1 MATSTKAQQL
11 YGEYINPTIDQ
22 YSSQKENPLVLMA
35 QACNNIG
42 KELSSTLNCSP
53 SLSSSSSSHLLPSK
67 LRKSNSPQVQEVRK
81 SLKRSAPATF
91 SSQTIKRSV
100 IHPLSHFCQS
110 SIMFDSLFNYHLNKA
125 ISLPTFDLSLL
136 STLPLLNSSFSSS
149 CQQSSYFTDSIFL
162 SPFVCNWIDS
172 NISNGFCGKR
182 FTNHIHLLEHLC
194 TEHTSTS
201 SMKSPYPSCYSST
214 LIEKL

>member
-1 MATSTKAQQL
+1 MATSTKTQQL
-11 YGEYINPTIDQ
+11 YGEYINPTVDK

-42 KELSSTLNCSP
+42 KESSLTLNCSP
-53 SLSSSSSSHLLPSK
+53 SLSSSSHLLSSK
-67 LRKSNSPQVQEVRK
+67 LRKSNSLQVQEVRK

-110 SIMFDSLFNYHLNKA
+110 SIMLDSLFNYHLNKR

-149 CQQSSYFTDSIFL
+149 YQQSPYFTDTIFL

-194 TEHTSTS
+194 TEHTSTLS
-201 SMKSPYPSCYSST
+201 TKSPCPSYYSST